1 MRVVITGATSGLG
14 AELARQYAA
23 NGATHLGL
31 VGRREALLKEV
42 AEACRASGAQV
53 QVYTQDVTDGNA
65 MVELADDFVKWAGGA
80 DLVIA
85 NAGVGG
91 HDSLGKGDPG
101 PLTWMMNV
109 NVNGVINT
117 LVPFVKTMQ
126 TQELVKGRRGHLVA
140 IASQAGFRAMP
151 QHATYAAT
159 KIAVRT
165 LMDGFSYT
173 LEHKGITATT
183 INPGFVVSEMTNKNK
198 FPMPFLLKT
207 DDAVRRMRKAIAK
220 RKRTYTFPRRL
231 FALIYLL
238 RFLPRFLVARLR
250 A

>member
-1 MRVVITGATSGLG
+1 MRIVITGATSGLG

-31 VGRREALLKEV
+31 VGRREALLSEV
-42 AEACRASGAQV
+42 AEACRASGAEV
-53 QVYTQDVTDGNA
+53 QTYTQDVRDGEGMVA
-65 MVELADDFVKWAGGA
+65 MADDFVAWAGGA

-91 HDSLGKGDPG
+91 PDSLGKGDPS
-101 PLTWMMNV
+101 PLTFMMDV

-117 LVPFVKTMQ
+117 LIPFVKTMEA
-126 TQELVKGRRGHLVA
+126 QEPVKGRRGHLVA
-140 IASQAGFRAMP
+140 VASQAGFRALP
-151 QHATYAAT
+151 HHATYAAT

-173 LEHKGITATT
+173 LEHKGISATT
-183 INPGFVVSEMTNKNK
+183 INPGFVVSEMTAKNK
-198 FPMPFLLKT
+198 FPMPFMLQT

-231 FALIYLL
+231 YALIYLL
-238 RFLPRFLVARLR
+238 QLLPRFVVARVR

>member
-23 NGATHLGL
+23 EGATHLGL
-31 VGRREALLKEV
+31 VGRRETLLKEV
-42 AEACRASGAQV
+42 AEACRASGAEV
-53 QVYTQDVTDGNA
+53 QIYTQDVTDGEA
-65 MVELADDFVKWAGGA
+65 MRALAEDFVGWAGGA

-91 HDSLGKGDPG
+91 PDSLGQGDPSG
-101 PLTWMMNV
+101 LTWMMDV

-117 LVPFVKTMQ
+117 LVPFVKPMQ
-126 TQELVKGRRGHLVA
+126 TQDPVKGRRGHLVA
-140 IASQAGFRAMP
+140 VASQAGFRALP
-151 QHATYAAT
+151 HHATYAAS

-173 LEHKGITATT
+173 LEHKGISATT
-183 INPGFVVSEMTNKNK
+183 INPGFVVSEMTAKNK
-198 FPMPFLLKT
+198 FPMPFMLQT
-207 DDAVRRMRKAIAK
+207 DDAVRRMRRAIAK
-220 RKRTYTFPRRL
+220 RKRVYTFPRRL

-238 RFLPRFLVARLR
+238 QILPRFLVARVR